1 MADKRLLYVTAR
13 SLKAYSWKA
22 GRLHSDGTFDSGD
35 TGVTE
40 FARYLGTSPKAL
52 YYVVPDVTEEDFF
65 QENIPYV
72 GGKDRRTLLGR
83 KIAQRYRDTS
93 LALALSLGTEQ
104 GARREDR
111 ILFSSFTNTQQF
123 QPWLSVLRTNESRLV
138 GVYSLALIAPV
149 VAKRLKLTATR
160 FILVTL
166 QSAGMRQS
174 YVENG
179 KIRFSRLGR
188 ADAADPRAAAEACA
202 AESNRIL
209 QYLINLRIL
218 PRETGALEVMAL
230 APTAH
235 WEAFRAA
242 WGNNARLKLDL
253 IDVDSA
259 CRTVGLKSAPPD
271 MLAERLFLHVLAGTQ
286 PSEQFAS
293 HSLRR
298 FYNLWRARVALLA
311 GGTAV
316 FAILLL
322 LSGLRFLD
330 TYRIDRNAAADR
342 QQAAAVIGQYDS
354 LQARFPKTPVP
365 REALNA
371 AVESADAIERRT
383 AFPDRFFAE
392 ISQALAGTP
401 QIEFDKIEWDIS
413 NDPQARVSAA
423 GGASKSAKVPAA
435 PKSAAKPGTGAAYFE
450 VAVISAHIKAVKASD
465 YRGIRTIVDR
475 FVQELQK
482 RPGLE
487 VLRTRTPFDTITE
500 KAVAGDA
507 SARESDEVPQFTVT
521 VTRRISA

>member
-13 SLKAYSWKA
+13 SLKAYRWTA
-22 GRLHSDGTFDSGD
+22 GRLHSDGTFDSD
-35 TGVTE
+35 DAGVTG
-40 FARYLGTSPKAL
+40 FARYLGTSPKVL
-52 YYVVPDVTEEDFF
+52 YYVVPDVAEEDFF

-72 GGKDRRTLLGR
+72 RGKDRRTLLGR

-93 LALALSLGTEQ
+93 LVLALSLGTEQ

-138 GVYSLALIAPV
+138 GVYSPALIAPV

-160 FILVTL
+160 FILVTH
-166 QSAGMRQS
+166 QSAGMRQT
-174 YVENG
+174 YIENG
-179 KIRFSRLGR
+179 KMRFSRLGR
-188 ADAADPRAAAEACA
+188 ADATDPRAAAEACA

-218 PRETGALEVMAL
+218 PRETAALDVMAL
-230 APTAH
+230 APTTH

-242 WGNNARLKLDL
+242 WGNNVRLKLDL

-259 CRTVGLKSAPPD
+259 CRTLGLRSAPPD

-286 PSEQFAS
+286 PAGQFAG

-311 GGTAV
+311 GGTAI

-322 LSGLRFLD
+322 VSGLRLLD
-330 TYRIDRNAAADR
+330 VSKTTGDTAADR
-342 QQAAAVIGQYDS
+342 QQAATVAGQYDR

-371 AVESADAIERRT
+371 AVESADAIVRQT
-383 AFPDRFFAE
+383 VFPDRFFAE
-392 ISQALAGTP
+392 ISQALSATP

-413 NDPQARVSAA
+413 NDPRSRVRAA
-423 GGASKSAKVPAA
+423 AVASKSAKAPAA
-435 PKSAAKPGTGAAYFE
+435 PKAAAKTNGGGAYFE
-450 VAVISAHIKAVKASD
+450 VAVISAHINAVKASD
-465 YRGIRTIVDR
+465 YRSIKIVVDR
-475 FVQELQK
+475 FVQELRR

-487 VLRTRTPFDTITE
+487 VLDTRTPFDTITE